1 MITQIKGRLVEK
13 NPAYIVLDCNGVGYL
28 LRISLNTYSKIS
40 DSENCMLYTYLS
52 IKEDS
57 HTLFG
62 FMEKTERELFTSLIS
77 VSGVGPNTAQ
87 MILSSLSPEQAHQ
100 AIMNSNV
107 SALQSVKGIGGKT
120 AQRIILDLKDKLA
133 KKDIQ
138 INNSFPQHNT
148 TREEALTALTML
160 GFAKKSIEQAVD
172 KELSSESNVDVEEL
186 VKRVLKKCDTFAILF

>member
-62 FMEKTERELFTSLIS
+62 FMEKTL
-77 VSGVGPNTAQ
+77 
-87 MILSSLSPEQAHQ
+87 
-100 AIMNSNV
+100 
-107 SALQSVKGIGGKT
+107 
-120 AQRIILDLKDKLA
+120 
-133 KKDIQ
+133 
-138 INNSFPQHNT
+138 
-148 TREEALTALTML
+148 
-160 GFAKKSIEQAVD
+160 
-172 KELSSESNVDVEEL
+172 
-186 VKRVLKKCDTFAILF
+186 

>member
-40 DSENCMLYTYLS
+40 DSENCLLYTYLS

-100 AIMNSNV
+100 AIMSSNV

-138 INNSFPQHNT
+138 INNSFSQHNT

-186 VKRVLKKCDTFAILF
+186 VKRVLKKM

>member
-172 KELSSESNVDVEEL
+172 KELSSESNVDIEEL
-186 VKRVLKKCDTFAILF
+186 VKRVLKKM